1 MKKIEYLIIDK
12 FYGDPVCLSNSK
24 KEIKKDLK
32 SWIDWKRYTWYN
44 DFRIFKYEYD
54 PKKVYS
60 YLDFYDF
67 FFYDK
72 ENDNQIEYYEEFEK
86 YWIKQKEIK
95 KDFLYHNN
103 RK

>member
-12 FYGDPVCLSNSK
+12 DYGDPISLSNTK
-24 KEIKKDLK
+24 KEIKKDLD

-54 PKKVYS
+54 NKKVYS

-72 ENDNQIEYYEEFEK
+72 NNDLEIDYYDFDK
-86 YWIKQKEIK
+86 YWIKQKELK
-95 KDFLYHNN
+95 KDFLYHKN
-103 RK
+103 K